1 MKGITRL
8 LLLFLVSSLLISC
21 KSQSVSSSIEEVPSS
36 VSEDGVSASS
46 SSSSI
51 PTSASFVAPVNKTKL
66 ERPQR
71 VVEVA
76 VVSAPVHASLTGIV
90 E

>member
-1 MKGITRL
+1 MNGISRL

-51 PTSASFVAPVNKTKL
+51 PTSAGFVAPVNKTKL